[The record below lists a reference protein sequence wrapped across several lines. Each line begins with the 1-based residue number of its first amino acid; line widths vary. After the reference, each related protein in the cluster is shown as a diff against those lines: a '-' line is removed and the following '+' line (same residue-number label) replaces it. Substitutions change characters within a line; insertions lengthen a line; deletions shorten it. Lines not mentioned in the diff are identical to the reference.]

1 MNKKKATKERKE
13 IMRRAAGEI
22 RKCMNATIT
31 KPSWKTRELRNKITG
46 MRFQSFK
53 EENKNKKVST
63 QDSWITN
70 KAS

>member
-1 MNKKKATKERKE
+1 MVEGNINLPKTR
-13 IMRRAAGEI
+13 
-22 RKCMNATIT
+22 IT

>member
-1 MNKKKATKERKE
+1 MDFRKTKDSSRKP
-13 IMRRAAGEI
+13 
-22 RKCMNATIT
+22 T
-31 KPSWKTRELRNKITG
+31 TRSALTG
-46 MRFQSFK
+46 CTNSFLLEFQSFK